1 MFFLIKVSLYDY
13 NINGDYVKFKK
24 FLILLFITFIV
35 PLVPSIIVGNDVQ
48 GLLLPKLYPP
58 SILFPI
64 VWSIIYLLNTIG
76 IYLVTLNDDDAYV
89 IYFIQLLVNSLWTI
103 LFFGLK
109 FRLLAFILLVIL
121 LILVVVMSIKFY
133 KKNKIAGY
141 LQIPYIVWLLFAG
154 YLNFAIYLFNH

>member
-1 MFFLIKVSLYDY
+1 MKIKR
-13 NINGDYVKFKK
+13 
-24 FLILLFITFIV
+24 FLILLFITFLV
-35 PLVPSIIVGNDVQ
+35 PLVPSIIVGNSVQ
-48 GLLLPKLYPP
+48 GLLLPKLYPS

-76 IYLVTLNDDDAYV
+76 IYLVTLIDDDAYV
-89 IYFIQLLVNSLWTI
+89 IYFTQLLVNSLWTI

-109 FRLLAFILLVIL
+109 LRLLAFILLVIL
-121 LILVVVMSIKFY
+121 LILVIIMSIKFY

-154 YLNFAIYLFNH
+154 YLNFTIYLFNH

>member
-1 MFFLIKVSLYDY
+1 MKI
-13 NINGDYVKFKK
+13 KK

-89 IYFIQLLVNSLWTI
+89 IYFTQLLVNSLWTV

-121 LILVVVMSIKFY
+121 LILVVVMGIKFY

>member
-1 MFFLIKVSLYDY
+1 M
-13 NINGDYVKFKK
+13 
-24 FLILLFITFIV
+24 LFITFLV
-35 PLVPSIIVGNDVQ
+35 PLVPSIIVGNSVQ
-48 GLLLPKLYPP
+48 GLLLPKLYPS

-76 IYLVTLNDDDAYV
+76 IYLVTLIDDDAYV
-89 IYFIQLLVNSLWTI
+89 IYFTQLLVNSLWTI

-109 FRLLAFILLVIL
+109 LRLLAFILLVIL
-121 LILVVVMSIKFY
+121 LILVIIMSIKFY

-154 YLNFAIYLFNH
+154 YLNFTIYLFNH